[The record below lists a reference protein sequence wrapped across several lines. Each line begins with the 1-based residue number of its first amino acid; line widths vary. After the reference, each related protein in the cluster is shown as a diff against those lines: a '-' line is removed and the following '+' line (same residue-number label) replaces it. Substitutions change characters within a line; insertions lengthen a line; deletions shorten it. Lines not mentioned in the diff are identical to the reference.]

1 MRGRVALLGVLLG
14 LTGRAEGAEAQ
25 PRRTDD
31 PPTVTVAML
40 ERMLAA
46 FNAHD
51 LDAIMQFFAEDC
63 QLFMPRGKEPWG
75 TRYAGK
81 AAVREGLGTRFA
93 GLPDVHYGEDRHWV
107 AGDLGASTWLLTGT
121 TRSGEQIKVRGVD
134 LLELHDGKVI
144 TKDSYWKTVEK

>member
-63 QLFMPRGKEPWG
+63 QLFMPRGKEPWARG
-75 TRYAGK
+75 TWARPPYARDSERALPGYPTLTT
-81 AAVREGLGTRFA
+81 VR
-93 GLPDVHYGEDRHWV
+93 
-107 AGDLGASTWLLTGT
+107 TGT
-121 TRSGEQIKVRGVD
+121 GSPATLGRLRG
-134 LLELHDGKVI
+134 
-144 TKDSYWKTVEK
+144 Y